1 MTSESPIKHR
11 FFARVARSVREV
23 VSFFTEHPV
32 VVPPLTLS
40 VSISEHLP
48 RGRAMESSLSVVLRF
63 NEETFC
69 DVLYVLHPTK
79 GVPQV
84 SIQYITSDI
93 GQGTGTFLLYLQLWV
108 AYRMGIQDVVL
119 ENETDDPV
127 RAARGIY
134 EAFEVEE
141 RGKNRT
147 ALRGQSLAEKLHT
160 VEGAM
165 RLRMGPW
172 FEAHAVRKLE
182 GLMDQVEDKGVYTVW
197 SEEAPASV
205 ARWLREEKQRGFR
218 GGMRKGGRRKTH
230 HRRRRVSMTLRKRS
244 SARSSSKR

>member
-1 MTSESPIKHR
+1 MASNLPIKHR

-23 VSFFTEHPV
+23 VSFFTDHPV
-32 VVPPLTLS
+32 VVAPLTLS
-40 VSISEHLP
+40 VSIEERS
-48 RGRAMESSLSVVLRF
+48 GRFRNLTSSLSVVLRL
-63 NEETFC
+63 NPDTFC
-69 DVLYVLHPTK
+69 HVLYLLHPMESLPT
-79 GVPQV
+79 V
-84 SIQYITSDI
+84 SIQYITSDV
-93 GQGTGTFLLYLQLWV
+93 GEGTGTFLLYLQLWV

-172 FEAHAVRKLE
+172 FEAHAVKKLE
-182 GLMDQVEDKGVYTVW
+182 GLMDRVEDKGVYTVW

-205 ARWLREEKQRGFR
+205 SRWLREEKQRGFR

-230 HRRRRVSMTLRKRS
+230 HRRRKVSMTLRKRS

>member
-1 MTSESPIKHR
+1 MASESPIKHR

-23 VSFFTEHPV
+23 VSFFTDHPV
-32 VVPPLTLS
+32 VVAPLKLEVS
-40 VSISEHLP
+40 VAEHLP
-48 RGRAMESSLSVVLRF
+48 RRRAVESALSVVLRF

-69 DVLYVLHPTK
+69 DVLYVLHLTK
-79 GVPQV
+79 SVPQV
-84 SIQYITSDI
+84 SIQYITSDV

-134 EAFEVEE
+134 EAFDVEE

-172 FEAHAVRKLE
+172 FAVHAVKKLE
-182 GLMDQVEDKGVYTVW
+182 GLMDRVEDRGVYDVW

-205 ARWLREEKQRGFR
+205 ARWLQEEKQRGFR
-218 GGMRKGGRRKTH
+218 GGIRKGGRRKTH
-230 HRRRRVSMTLRKRS
+230 HRRRKVSMTLRKRS

>member
-1 MTSESPIKHR
+1 MASNLPIKHR

-23 VSFFTEHPV
+23 VSFFTAHPV
-32 VVPPLTLS
+32 VVARLTLEAS
-40 VSISEHLP
+40 VEEHLA
-48 RGRAMESSLSVVLRF
+48 RGRAVESSLSVVLRL
-63 NEETFC
+63 NADTFC
-69 DVLYVLHPTK
+69 DVLYVLHPTH

-84 SIQYITSDI
+84 IIRYITSDV

-182 GLMDQVEDKGVYTVW
+182 RLMDAVENQGVYTVW

-205 ARWLREEKQRGFR
+205 SRWLREEKQRGFR
-218 GGMRKGGRRKTH
+218 GGGRRKTH
-230 HRRRRVSMTLRKRS
+230 HRRRKVSITLRKRS